1 MSRTR
6 KAQIQGANNVTIAVI
21 TSAGTCHSSALYTF
35 DRLESGT
42 IAGWHTK
49 GNFVLDLV
57 SKADEESLD
66 DIFDD
71 YLLEMAVNEVE
82 QIWIDGQKDTYK
94 TAADDDAVFGFISYA
109 GEVNVKRRVDYGCG
123 VFSGD
128 TGNRASQ
135 ANTMGGTTIQITSV
149 ETLATLTFPSGLLS
163 TALVSVTA
171 ALTLAAGSK
180 SSYTYLSVA

>member
-1 MSRTR
+1 MGLTR
-6 KAQIQGANNVTIAVI
+6 KAPLQGANDVTLAVI
-21 TSAGTCHSSALYTF
+21 TSAGTCHSAGLYTF

-49 GNFVLDLV
+49 GNFVIDLV

-66 DIFDD
+66 AVFTT
-71 YLLEMAVNEVE
+71 YLTEMAVNEVE
-82 QIWIDGQKDTYK
+82 QVWIDGAKDTYK
-94 TAADDDAVFGFISYA
+94 TATDDNDVFGFISYA

-135 ANTMGGTTIQITSV
+135 ANTMGGTTIQITAV
-149 ETLATLTFPSGLLS
+149 ETLASLTFPSALLNS
-163 TALVSVTA
+163 TLVSVA
-171 ALTLAAGSK
+171 VLTLASGLK
-180 SSYTYLSVA
+180 SNFTYLSVA